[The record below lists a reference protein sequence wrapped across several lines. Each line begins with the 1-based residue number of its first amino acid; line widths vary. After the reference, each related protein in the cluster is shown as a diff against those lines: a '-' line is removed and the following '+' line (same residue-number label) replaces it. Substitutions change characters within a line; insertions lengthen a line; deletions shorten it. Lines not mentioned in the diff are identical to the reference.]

1 MSSRPMPTDL
11 ESCEMEVISRPEFIQ
26 PHGVLLVLREKTF
39 VIERISLNAKEYF
52 GLEPEELIGRKVTEF
67 VSAANQ
73 ASLEDLLSSEVVTY
87 PNPLNISV
95 ASGAETCDYDGIAHR
110 ADGHIIL
117 ELENRRSVSFRSN
130 AASRGI
136 EHHFGLTSRT
146 LDLIRNLPSIA
157 EAGAAVC
164 RELKDFTG
172 FDRVMLYLFAPD
184 NHGEVIAEAKEPEL
198 EPFLGLHFP
207 AGDIPKNARDLYIKN
222 LIRLIADVNA
232 NPVGLYPAQGDL
244 DMSMSALRAVSPF
257 HIKYLQNM
265 GVASSMSIS
274 LVEGDRLWGL
284 LACHHYQGP
293 MLVPCS
299 TRVSC
304 VHYGIVIASQ
314 LQVMMRSY
322 FSRDLSLR
330 KEEISREVK
339 ILSRSA
345 DLHSTIET
353 RAPEL
358 IRLCNA
364 DGMAFLDDDTIFT
377 DGSTPSKATIVEL
390 WKRCPRGPD
399 TKVYACESI
408 DETFS
413 DIDMDC
419 SPVAGFLVIHCSH
432 DWQLMFFR
440 KEYLHEIR
448 WGGDPGDPQAE
459 KKVLTPRHSFAE
471 WVESVKGHCHPWTEI
486 DLLVAEEL
494 RSVFM
499 VFVMHQA
506 VVLQKLYDELREK
519 NVEIQQFA
527 YSVSHDLKSP
537 LVTING
543 WIAAL
548 DDELAAG
555 NYDEAREAFERIR
568 AAATRM
574 GRLIE
579 DLLAFSKI
587 GRMKGE
593 IDLIDM
599 DELCQDIHEEFQ
611 ILLGEKGITL
621 EIDGNLPSFHGYE
634 TEVRRAMENLISN
647 AIKYGCTNDQPRI
660 GISGKK
666 LENAYRFSVRDN
678 GEGIEPEYQSRIF
691 ELFQRLDTSH
701 SGTGVGLASV
711 AKVAQF
717 HRGKCGV
724 NSAAGQGAEFWIEF
738 GELGEN

>member
-1 MSSRPMPTDL
+1 MSGRSMPTDL

-26 PHGVLLVLREKTF
+26 PHGVLLALQEKTF
-39 VIERISLNAKEYF
+39 LIERISLNAKEYF

-67 VSAANQ
+67 LSSANQ
-73 ASLEDLLSSEVVTY
+73 ASLEDLLSGEVVTY
-87 PNPLNISV
+87 PNPLTISV
-95 ASGAETCDYDGIAHR
+95 VSGDETCDYDGIAHR
-110 ADGHIIL
+110 ADGQIIL
-117 ELENRRSVSFRSN
+117 ELENRRPVSFRSN
-130 AASRGI
+130 AVARGI

-146 LDLIRNLPSIA
+146 LDLIRNLPNVA
-157 EAGAAVC
+157 EAGATVC
-164 RELKDFTG
+164 RELKGFTG

-184 NHGEVIAEAKEPEL
+184 NHGEVIAEAKQPEL

-232 NPVGLYPAQGDL
+232 DPVGLYPAEGDM
-244 DMSMSALRAVSPF
+244 DMSLSSLRAVSPF

-314 LQVMMRSY
+314 LQVMMRSF
-322 FSRDLSLR
+322 FSRELNLR
-330 KEEISREVK
+330 KEGIAGEVK
-339 ILSRSA
+339 ILSKSA
-345 DLHSTIET
+345 DLHTTIKQ
-353 RAPEL
+353 RALQL
-358 IRLCNA
+358 IGMCHA
-364 DGMAFLDDDTIFT
+364 DGMAFLDGDSIFT
-377 DGSTPSKATIVEL
+377 EGITPSETTIVEL
-390 WKRCPRGPD
+390 WKRCPGGPD
-399 TKVYACESI
+399 AKIHACDSIAESFP
-408 DETFS
+408 DV
-413 DIDMDC
+413 DMEA
-419 SPVAGFLVIHCSH
+419 SPLAGFLVIHCSQ

-440 KEYLHEIR
+440 KEYIHEIR
-448 WGGDPGDPQAE
+448 WGGDPGDKSAE
-459 KKVLTPRHSFAE
+459 KKVLTPRNSFAE
-471 WVESVKGHCHPWTEI
+471 WVESVQGRCHPWTEV

-506 VVLQKLYDELREK
+506 VVLQKLYGQLREK
-519 NVEIQQFA
+519 NIEIQQFA

-548 DDELAAG
+548 EEELEAG
-555 NYDEAREAFERIR
+555 NYEEAREAFERIKG
-568 AAATRM
+568 AATRM
-574 GRLIE
+574 GLLIE

-593 IDLIDM
+593 IELIDM
-599 DELCQDIHEEFQ
+599 DELCKDIREELQ
-611 ILLGEKGITL
+611 ILLAEKGIEL
-621 EIDGNLPSFHGYE
+621 EIDDDLPAFHGYE
-634 TEVRRAMENLISN
+634 IEVRRALENLISN
-647 AIKYGCTNDQPRI
+647 AIKYGCTKEQPRI
-660 GISGKK
+660 CISGKK
-666 LENAYRFSVRDN
+666 LDNGYRFSVKDF
-678 GEGIEPEYQSRIF
+678 GEGIETQYQSRIF

-724 NSAAGQGAEFWIEF
+724 ESAAGQGAEFWIEF